1 MKRLSLL
8 MSATALGVCALVSCE
23 NRPYPVGFHLEAD
36 GGEGGS
42 NFVFKD
48 GQRFYD
54 RTPFLS
60 LVHFQKFA
68 SFLNPDGSYCVV
80 LEAKPEMQ
88 MRLNT
93 MTQANIGKRMI
104 PTVSGMRFEPLVIK
118 EPNTD
123 GKLVIWNGLNGYDLY
138 MISKHV
144 EPAQPEI
151 EEKRYLKEDPRPPR
165 PKPQAPP
172 AKPSS
177 PLTRPNINDL
187 ESPQG

>member
-1 MKRLSLL
+1 MKSLSLL
-8 MSATALGVCALVSCE
+8 MSATALGICALVSCE
-23 NRPYPVGFHLEAD
+23 SRPYPVGFHLEAD

-42 NFVFKD
+42 NFVVKHK
-48 GQRFYD
+48 GRFYD
-54 RTPFLS
+54 RSPFLT

-80 LEAKPEMQ
+80 FEAKPEMQ
-88 MRLNT
+88 MRLNA
-93 MTQANIGKRMI
+93 MTQANIGKHI
-104 PTVSGMRFEPLVIK
+104 LPTVAGLSFEPLLIK
-118 EPNTD
+118 KPNTD

-165 PKPQAPP
+165 PKPQASA

-177 PLTRPNINDL
+177 PLTRPDI
-187 ESPQG
+187 EQFETPQE

>member
-1 MKRLSLL
+1 MKSLSLL
-8 MSATALGVCALVSCE
+8 MSAAALGACALVSCE
-23 NRPYPVGFHLEAD
+23 SRPYPVGFHLEAD

-48 GQRFYD
+48 GKRFYD

-80 LEAKPEMQ
+80 FEAKPEMQ

-93 MTQANIGKRMI
+93 MTHAKIGKHII

-144 EPAQPEI
+144 EPAQPDI
-151 EEKRYLKEDPRPPR
+151 ETKRYLKEDPRPPR

-172 AKPSS
+172 ANASS
-177 PLTRPNINDL
+177 PMTRPDIEEI